1 MTPLLTHPTWGTMGF
16 KTSRTATNAILLPVA
31 LALATALGLAALY
44 LAGSAAQWL
53 IATGD
58 PALVG
63 VLAIYLTFVAAP
75 IAGWRACRAGHCRV
89 AWFFA
94 AGALLAGLAI
104 TTVAA
109 LR

>member
-1 MTPLLTHPTWGTMGF
+1 MTPLLTHPTWGTMSL
-16 KTSRTATNAILLPVA
+16 KSSQNILNAILLPIA
-31 LALATALGLAALY
+31 LALATAVGLAALY
-44 LAGSAAQWL
+44 LAGSAIQWL
-53 IATGD
+53 LATGD

-63 VLAIYLTFVAAP
+63 ALAIYLTFVAAP

-94 AGALLAGLAI
+94 VGALLAGLAI
-104 TTVAA
+104 ATVAA

>member
-1 MTPLLTHPTWGTMGF
+1 MTPLLSRPIGGMMGP
-16 KTSRTATNAILLPVA
+16 KVSRTAANDVLLPVT
-31 LALATALGLAALY
+31 LALATAIGLAALY
-44 LAGSAAQWL
+44 FAAPAAQWL
-53 IATGD
+53 LATGD

-63 VLAIYLTFVAAP
+63 ILAVYLSFVAAP

-104 TTVAA
+104 ATVAS

>member
-1 MTPLLTHPTWGTMGF
+1 MTPLLTRPTWGMMGF

-31 LALATALGLAALY
+31 LALATAVGLAALFF
-44 LAGSAAQWL
+44 AAPAVAWL
-53 IATGD
+53 VATGD

-63 VLAIYLTFVAAP
+63 ILAIYLSFVAAP
-75 IAGWRACRAGHCRV
+75 IAGWWACRAGHCRV

-104 TTVAA
+104 AVVAA